1 MNMNNKTIITVLL
14 IVVAGILLTINAKK
28 QKKMIE
34 NNFEYVDNDPL
45 KARVYTLDNGLK
57 VYLSS
62 YDDAPRIQTNIAVR
76 ASIK

>member
-1 MNMNNKTIITVLL
+1 MNNKTIITVLL
-14 IVVAGILLTINAKK
+14 LIVVGILLTTNAKK

-45 KARVYTLDNGLK
+45 SARVYTLDNGLK

-62 YDDAPRIQTNIAVR
+62 YDDAPRIQTNIA
-76 ASIK
+76 